1 MPLPTTHARC
11 PRACPCPRQVL
22 KVLRLM
28 GDDKALEVA
37 LAKRMRELAVALA
50 TDEVELER
58 LTEIKPLKMLE
69 PIDFEN
75 LNFVQ
80 ESGGLSKLTIIECVA
95 MGAQSMRALHTS
107 AD

>member
-1 MPLPTTHARC
+1 MPLPKTHARC

-37 LAKRMRELAVALA
+37 LAKRQRELAVALA
-50 TDEVELER
+50 TDEVELGR
-58 LTEIKPLKMLE
+58 LTVVKPVKMFE

-80 ESGGLSKLTIIECVA
+80 ESGGLSNLTGLECVA
-95 MGAQSMRALHTS
+95 KDARTLRAS

>member
-37 LAKRMRELAVALA
+37 LSKRHRELAVTLA
-50 TDEVELER
+50 TDEVELWR
-58 LTEIKPLKMLE
+58 LTVVKPVKMFE

-80 ESGGLSKLTIIECVA
+80 ESGGLSKLTSIECVA
-95 MGAQSMRALHTS
+95 MGARSSRVLHAS